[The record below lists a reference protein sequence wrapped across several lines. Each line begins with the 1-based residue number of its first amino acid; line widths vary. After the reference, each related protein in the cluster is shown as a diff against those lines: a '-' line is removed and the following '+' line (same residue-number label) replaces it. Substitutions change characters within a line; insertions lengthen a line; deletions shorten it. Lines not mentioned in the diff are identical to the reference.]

1 MRYLV
6 GGKLHRGKPSLSLPA
21 PVEGKQYVPVLMS
34 QQTSITGEAKWT
46 EVDFEHSKADG
57 IYTNDQSA
65 CAVVALIK
73 RDPDTGE
80 PQKVWMIH
88 LGGGFSVDEVPQLPA
103 ELEGQDYELLVKAGF
118 SESDYGVQCIEEG
131 MDELLQRFETKP
143 SEHHLFSSNDNIG
156 GACQSLM
163 ITRSG
168 AVGTCDGF
176 ESVLFM
182 KNNKAVKPPKSSKP
196 ALDDEKAHFESMI
209 ASMEEKY
216 QPLLRVKF
224 SEIVSAFKIPKQS
237 EKAAEALKGLR
248 EYLSAE
254 PGKSRLKSYSK
265 KFGAAKKTCL
275 EIIDSLAGTKGFE
288 HQEPLGIIPK
298 TPKAKPPT
306 SAPASAHDFNPK
318 ASK

>member
-1 MRYLV
+1 M
-6 GGKLHRGKPSLSLPA
+6 
-21 PVEGKQYVPVLMS
+21 
-34 QQTSITGEAKWT
+34 
-46 EVDFEHSKADG
+46 
-57 IYTNDQSA
+57 
-65 CAVVALIK
+65 
-73 RDPDTGE
+73 
-80 PQKVWMIH
+80 WMIH
-88 LGGGFSVDEVPQLPA
+88 LAGGFSVDEVPSLPA

-118 SESDYGVQCIEEG
+118 SESDFGVRSIEEG
-131 MDELLQRFETKP
+131 MDELSQSFKTEP
-143 SEHHLFSSNDNIG
+143 SKHHLFSSNDNIG

-182 KNNKAVKPPKSSKP
+182 KDNKAVKPPKPSKP
-196 ALDDEKAHFESMI
+196 TLDDEKAHFESMI
-209 ASMEEKY
+209 ASLEEKY

-265 KFGAAKKTCL
+265 KFGAAKKQCL
-275 EIIDSLAGTKGFE
+275 EIIDSLAGTEGFE

-298 TPKAKPPT
+298 TPKAIKPPT
-306 SAPASAHDFNPK
+306 SEAAFKPPK
-318 ASK
+318 AST